1 MTPPT
6 LRCGHQDPVSWTL
19 GRKTGWPPRRGRPR
33 RAAPVPHAVLVV
45 SAPEPRA
52 YPGAAAPAQAPGR
65 MSPAHIPGRCR
76 STPTPL
82 SCAVQRRDQFVT
94 NRPGA
99 WRLSR
104 HPTSFVV
111 IRGSAHRRESLVPLG
126 LPFSDGAFV
135 AWAAPSGTTPDTRQ
149 PAPRRHHV
157 RT

>member
-1 MTPPT
+1 MTHPA
-6 LRCGHQDPVSWTL
+6 LRHGRQAPVPQAL
-19 GRKTGWPPRRGRPR
+19 GRKTGWPPRWGRPR
-33 RAAPVPHAVLVV
+33 RAAPAPHAVLVV

-52 YPGAAAPAQAPGR
+52 YPGAAGPAQAPGR
-65 MSPAHIPGRCR
+65 MSPAHIPGRCC

-94 NRPGA
+94 NRPGV

-104 HPTSFVV
+104 HPMSFVV
-111 IRGSAHRRESLVPLG
+111 IRGSAHRGESLVPLG